1 MSRNSEGKC
10 KTFKSQTK
18 IREAVYNCI
27 SYGLKMQMECAGLE
41 EDAKKVLS
49 SLMSNVLLLCNE
61 CVNKGKKEQIIQ
73 NCKKGN
79 VEGQIDDKLNES
91 LKNMQ
96 NFLIKHIDQ
105 KIEAALAGSD
115 ATTEKSME
123 KILE

>member
-10 KTFKSQTK
+10 KTFKSQIK

-27 SYGLKMQMECAGLE
+27 SCGLKMQMECAGLE
-41 EDAKKVLS
+41 EDAIKVLS

-61 CVNKGKKEQIIQ
+61 CMNKGKKEQIIQ
-73 NCKKGN
+73 NCTKGN

-96 NFLIKHIDQ
+96 NSLIKQIDQ
-105 KIEAALAGSD
+105 NIEAALASSD